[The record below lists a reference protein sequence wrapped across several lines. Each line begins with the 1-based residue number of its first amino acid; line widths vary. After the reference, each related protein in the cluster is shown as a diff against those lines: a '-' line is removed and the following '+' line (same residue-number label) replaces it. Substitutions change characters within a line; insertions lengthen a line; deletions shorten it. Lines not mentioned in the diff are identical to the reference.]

1 MNKRKLGR
9 NGPDVPAVGLGCMG
23 MSISYGEPN
32 DEESIATMHKALDLG
47 VNLLV
52 TSDAYGAGVNE
63 SLIAKAIK
71 GNRDRYLVAT
81 KFGNLALA
89 GRGAAGGGPAL
100 SGGHPDWVPQACDA
114 SLKRLGV
121 DTIDIYGLHRV
132 DRTVPIEDTVGAMSR
147 LVEQGKVRY
156 LALSEA
162 GAQTI
167 RRAHEVHPIT
177 ALETEYSLWSRDV
190 ERDILSTCRELGI
203 GFMAYA
209 PLGRGFLTATIKTL
223 DALLPKDRRR
233 EHPRFEASN
242 IERNRELLKPLEEI
256 AQAHKA
262 TPAQVAIAWLLA
274 RGDDVVPIPGTKR
287 RKYLEE
293 NCAAVDLKLGSDE
306 LAALDKA
313 FPSDLTAGTR
323 YPEKQLG
330 GLGI

>member
-1 MNKRKLGR
+1 
-9 NGPDVPAVGLGCMG
+9 
-23 MSISYGEPN
+23 
-32 DEESIATMHKALDLG
+32 MHRALDLG

-63 SLIAKAIK
+63 SLVAKAIK
-71 GNRDRYLVAT
+71 GRRNRFLVAT
-81 KFGNLALA
+81 KFGNLSLA
-89 GRGAAGGGPAL
+89 GRGAGGDKPAL

-147 LVEQGKVRY
+147 LVENGKVRY

-162 GAQTI
+162 GAETI
-167 RRAHEVHPIT
+167 RRAHKVHPIT

-190 ERDILSTCRELGI
+190 ERDILPACRELGI

-256 AQAHKA
+256 AQSHKA
-262 TPAQVAIAWLLA
+262 TAAQVAIAWLLA
-274 RGDDVVPIPGTKR
+274 RGEDVVPIPGTKR

-293 NCAAVDLKLGSDE
+293 NVAATELQLTADDLAKLDT
-306 LAALDKA
+306 A
-313 FPSDLTAGTR
+313 FSPDLTAGTR
-323 YPEKQLG
+323 YPEKQLQ